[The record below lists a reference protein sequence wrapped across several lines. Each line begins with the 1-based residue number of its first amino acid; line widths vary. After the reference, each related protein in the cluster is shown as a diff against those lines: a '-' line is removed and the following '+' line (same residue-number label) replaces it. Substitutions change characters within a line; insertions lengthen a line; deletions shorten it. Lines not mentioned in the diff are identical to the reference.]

1 YLMLHSKPFYRKFL
15 DSSIYIFLIG
25 ALAIYMLKCNTDFSD
40 LIIMLG
46 GIFLVVSIVFTAVGF
61 YLTKGKVKL
70 LTVIFES
77 LYITFSVGGAFLLV
91 YLPISIISLM
101 TGHATLATYIIFY
114 TVMVLYPF
122 IHILNTINIIAKEHN
137 MSIFKFIRYVFSKD
151 KKEYKE
157 RIILQNSRRINY
169 LYENLERLRANYK
182 KRVSR
187 ILTVEDILSENNKN
201 N

>member
-1 YLMLHSKPFYRKFL
+1 
-15 DSSIYIFLIG
+15 
-25 ALAIYMLKCNTDFSD
+25 
-40 LIIMLG
+40 
-46 GIFLVVSIVFTAVGF
+46 
-61 YLTKGKVKL
+61 
-70 LTVIFES
+70 
-77 LYITFSVGGAFLLV
+77 
-91 YLPISIISLM
+91 
-101 TGHATLATYIIFY
+101 HATLATYIIFY

-137 MSIFKFIRYVFSKD
+137 MSIFKFIRYVFSND